1 MRSLTKTPLSSH
13 LNGGVVRKAV
23 VEGLVWHPETGG
35 GDLDDVLARDLPV
48 RTHRDPEEGADPV
61 VGVELPED
69 PVVVPAVE
77 VEGPQDVPACN
88 IHISVSLAWSGVS
101 LSFSPPRLLMIFI
114 RGFSLSA
121 SMYSNDLQLW

>member
-1 MRSLTKTPLSSH
+1 M
-13 LNGGVVRKAV
+13 
-23 VEGLVWHPETGG
+23 VEGLVWHPQTGG

-77 VEGPQDVPACN
+77 VEGPQDVPPCN
-88 IHISVSLAWSGVS
+88 RPQSVSQSVSG
-101 LSFSPPRLLMIFI
+101 
-114 RGFSLSA
+114 
-121 SMYSNDLQLW
+121 

>member
-1 MRSLTKTPLSSH
+1 M
-13 LNGGVVRKAV
+13 
-23 VEGLVWHPETGG
+23 
-35 GDLDDVLARDLPV
+35 DDVLARDLPV

-88 IHISVSLAWSGVS
+88 TVSQSVSSAGWSGVS
-101 LSFSPPRLLMIFI
+101 SPPRLLMIFI
-114 RGFSLSA
+114 RGFSRSA

>member
-1 MRSLTKTPLSSH
+1 MRPLSSH

-23 VEGLVWHPETGG
+23 VEGLVWHPQTGG

-88 IHISVSLAWSGVS
+88 TPQSVSQSVS
-101 LSFSPPRLLMIFI
+101 S
-114 RGFSLSA
+114 SLTSQVV
-121 SMYSNDLQLW
+121 NDLHQRFLPVGLNVL